1 MAAAFRRTGRA
12 MKRTVYI
19 SAAVAVLAALGVAW
33 FLDNFERVETQVWVG
48 PSAAARSNPYL
59 AAMRFLER
67 LGLAARLEEQ
77 PARLQAAPTRTTVIL
92 PAARPWLGEARAQ
105 EWLRAVENGGHLI
118 VEPEPVRS
126 RDPLLDALSIA
137 RRNVKPAAGTF
148 DVEWPGAQPHLQIA
162 VAGSQVLELG
172 RAPADLVVADAHGVR
187 LASMRRGAGR
197 VSVMTGLQR
206 FDNGHIGS
214 HDHAELLRRLAAL
227 EPAGEVL
234 IVRAAGAPPLWDWLV
249 AHALPVLIAGSIL
262 IVLGL
267 WRTLPRF
274 GPVVPAAAPP
284 RRQLLEHLRAAGR
297 FAWKH
302 GSRGSLLGSA
312 REQVERH
319 IALAAP
325 RLAHLP
331 PQRRYG
337 ELAAQLESDA
347 GTLAYAFQ
355 ATPRNAREMV
365 QITATLASIHA
376 GLRGARART
385 VRARKRR

>member
-1 MAAAFRRTGRA
+1 
-12 MKRTVYI
+12 MKRTVYLA
-19 SAAVAVLAALGVAW
+19 AAVAALAALGALW
-33 FLDNFERVETQVWVG
+33 FLDNFERVEAQVWVG

-59 AAMRFLER
+59 AALRFVER
-67 LGLAARLEEQ
+67 LGFTARLEEQ
-77 PARLQAAPTRTTVIL
+77 PARLQAVPSRTTFIV

-118 VEPEPVRS
+118 VEPEPAGN
-126 RDPLLDALSIA
+126 RDPLLDALRIA
-137 RRNVKPAAGTF
+137 RRSVKPAAGIF
-148 DVEWPGAQPHLQIA
+148 EVKWPGRQARLQIA

-172 RAPADLVVADAHGVR
+172 RAPADIIVADAHGVR

-197 VSVMTGLQR
+197 ISVMTGLQR
-206 FDNGHIGS
+206 FDNRHIGS
-214 HDHAELLRRLAAL
+214 HDHAELLRRLLAL

-249 AHALPVLIAGSIL
+249 AHALPVLVAGSIL
-262 IVLGL
+262 LVLGL

-302 GSRGSLLGSA
+302 GTRGRLLAAA

-325 RLAHLP
+325 RLVHLP

-337 ELAAQLESDA
+337 ELAAQLGNDP
-347 GTLAYAFQ
+347 GTLAHAFQ